1 MSINANFPYR
11 GGSLFT
17 LAENITVAT
26 QDFDLGNGVI
36 GKWNKD
42 TQTLSIGGHGK
53 IKDKEWR
60 DLKRKLQLT
69 GTNAEGVTISFAKDI
84 QFPDDAFAFFYQ
96 VTSKNITFH
105 PEMDTSNVTGMRSM
119 FKQAINF
126 NGDLSHWDTS
136 NVTTMEYMFHCDKY
150 KGKDC
155 KFNGDLSNWNT
166 SKVTNMAYMFANTS
180 AFEGKGV

>member
-1 MSINANFPYR
+1 MLTFLM

-17 LAENITVAT
+17 LAEEITVDT
-26 QDFDLGNGVI
+26 QNFSLGNGVI
-36 GKWNKD
+36 GKWNKQ
-42 TQTLSIGGHGK
+42 TQTLSIEGHGQ

-60 DLKRKLQLT
+60 DLKGKLQLT
-69 GTNAEGVTISFAKDI
+69 GTNAEDVTISFAKDI

-105 PEMDTSNVTGMRSM
+105 PEMDTSNVTSMRSM

-126 NGDLSHWDTS
+126 NGDLSNWDTS
-136 NVTTMEYMFHCDKY
+136 KVTNMEYMFHCNKY

-155 KFNGDLSNWNT
+155 KFNGDLSNWDT
-166 SKVTNMAYMFANTS
+166 SKVTNMAYMFASTS